1 MTNGVSAY
9 SVVQRLATDAVAVHG
24 PNLISNMMVY
34 SAMDACIVESPES
47 GTWGSTTSRSH
58 FK

>member
-1 MTNGVSAY
+1 MTNSVSAY

-34 SAMDACIVESPES
+34 SAVDACIVESTES
-47 GTWGSTTSRSH
+47 GTWGTATSRSH